1 MRPISRSTRL
11 LQLLNKEKLGHFN
24 LPGKAVGGGAPRLAC

>member
-1 MRPISRSTRL
+1 MRPIGREYPFTAM
-11 LQLLNKEKLGHFN
+11 LNKEKLGHFN